1 MLLRAG
7 SGAASPQRRPTN
19 LFELRRG
26 DGAPTAGETRA
37 VPRVAGGGVRLDL
50 HVTPRTAATAGTTPR
65 TDVADH
71 CLTMCPMP
79 KPPASRL
86 ERRFE
91 ALIWKFRLITLIPV
105 IMSLLGSISC
115 FVFGTYA
122 ELSVLNSILRG
133 QFTSANSTLLIGKVV
148 GGIDY
153 YLIGIALLI
162 FGYGIY
168 ELVISDIDPRQQDQ
182 SQGRHNLLNIDS
194 LDALKQK
201 LTKVIIVAL
210 IVTAFKV
217 MVSFEVTSITELLQY
232 CAGVLMLA
240 FSAFLIGRSGTR

>member
-1 MLLRAG
+1 
-7 SGAASPQRRPTN
+7 
-19 LFELRRG
+19 
-26 DGAPTAGETRA
+26 
-37 VPRVAGGGVRLDL
+37 
-50 HVTPRTAATAGTTPR
+50 
-65 TDVADH
+65 
-71 CLTMCPMP
+71 MP
-79 KPPASRL
+79 KPPANRL

-162 FGYGIY
+162 FG
-168 ELVISDIDPRQQDQ
+168 
-182 SQGRHNLLNIDS
+182 
-194 LDALKQK
+194 
-201 LTKVIIVAL
+201 
-210 IVTAFKV
+210 
-217 MVSFEVTSITELLQY
+217 
-232 CAGVLMLA
+232 
-240 FSAFLIGRSGTR
+240 